1 MRDDFQRQ
9 KDKDLQDFEEWKK
22 EERKKIQNEKKVAER
37 NKSIM

>member
-9 KDKDLQDFEEWKK
+9 KNKDLQDFEEWKK

>member
-9 KDKDLQDFEEWKK
+9 KNKDLQDFEEWKK
-22 EERKKIQNEKKVAER
+22 EERKKIHNEKKLAER